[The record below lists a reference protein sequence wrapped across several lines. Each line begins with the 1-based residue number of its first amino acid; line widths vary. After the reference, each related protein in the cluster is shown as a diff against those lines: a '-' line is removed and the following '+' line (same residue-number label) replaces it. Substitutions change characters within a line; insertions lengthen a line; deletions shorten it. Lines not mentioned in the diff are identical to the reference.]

1 MKVILRDPFTDLYL
15 IGANMW
21 TNDRSKALDFE
32 RMEEAVD
39 LARRNGLEALELV
52 IAINRAPADIHLP
65 VGRWDKPD

>member
-21 TNDRSKALDFE
+21 TNDRSKAFDFE
-32 RMEEAVD
+32 RMEEAID

-65 VGRWDKPD
+65 VGRGDKPD